1 MLENPLKSADK
12 IHPLA
17 IKRSSQLTNLII
29 IRNLGVLLFGLWLLF
44 VAVAFVLKLLTG
56 IIIFADPYQISG
68 PNQVGY
74 LGFVGIF
81 LSFLYMRTTKNDE
94 QKRQAAVQGESKLLA
109 DRYPSPKAAEIS
121 LPLKIHYQAYWPFFW
136 IIGALVLLLFI
147 FSSVAFT
154 WRGLS
159 VDSIVTII
167 VLAIIACALTVMT
180 VINRIGKWLI
190 ADENGLTVKT
200 FESSKGRYIAWSEA
214 RLFAIDAAPTNRSK
228 FTNIQYPPKWQL
240 ELASDR
246 EVINW
251 PVDATEGIDD
261 DVALQIVNPT
271 DPYVRDLQALHVV
284 IEEKTG
290 LALCDLRKSL

>member
-12 IHPLA
+12 IHPLV

-29 IRNLGVLLFGLWLLF
+29 IRNLGVSLFGLWLLF
-44 VAVAFVLKLLTG
+44 VAVAFTLKLLTG
-56 IIIFADPYQISG
+56 ITIFADPYQISG

-81 LSFLYMRTTKNDE
+81 LSFLYIRASKNDE
-94 QKRQAAVQGESKLLA
+94 QKRQAAAQGESKLLA

-136 IIGALVLLLFI
+136 IIGALVLLLFLL
-147 FSSVAFT
+147 SSSAFT
-154 WRGLS
+154 WRDSS

-167 VLAIIACALTVMT
+167 VLVIIICALIAMT

-190 ADENGLTVKT
+190 ADENGLTVKA

-228 FTNIQYPPKWQL
+228 FTNIKYPPKWQL

-251 PVDATEGIDD
+251 PVNATDDTDD

-271 DPYVRDLQALHVV
+271 DNYIHDLQALHIV

-290 LALCDLRKSL
+290 LSLYDLRKRL